1 MEDEEPFAIDGGHA
15 LIVGFGV
22 TGQAVA
28 RALLTRGFFVTA
40 VDEHPSAMVRA
51 AAASLSVKLVEVPS
65 AIDLARLVDA
75 SDFVLPSPGIP
86 EVHPL
91 FDAARKAGKPVL
103 SEFDLA
109 AAWDNRPVV
118 AITGTDGK
126 TTVTTMVAEM
136 LDRSGIAAV
145 ACGNTETP
153 LVEAIG
159 DSSTEVF
166 VVEASSFR
174 LGTTRRFRPVA
185 AVWLNFAPDHLDAHE
200 SLATYESAKAR
211 IWRDLDAEFGLAIA
225 NASDPVVLANRN
237 ADVHTVTFGGQGTD
251 ADATVVDGVMHLAD
265 GTPLVAIDELPRK
278 LPHDITNGLAA
289 ATAAMAVGADI
300 DAVRSVL
307 RAFAGLP
314 HRVQLVAEAG
324 GIRWFDDSK
333 ATTPHATLA
342 AVSGFE
348 SVVLLSG
355 GRNKGLDLSV
365 LAAAVP
371 PIRGVIAL
379 GEAADEVARVFEGV
393 CEVVRVT
400 TDMTDAVA
408 AATRMARP
416 GDVVLLSPSC
426 ASFDWFDSYSHRGD
440 AFTAAVRASIG
451 GDGGMRS

>member
-1 MEDEEPFAIDGGHA
+1 MQDEEPFAIDGGHA
-15 LIVGFGV
+15 LIIGFGV

-28 RALLTRGFFVTA
+28 RALLARRFVVTA
-40 VDEHPSAMVRA
+40 VDEHPSTTVRA
-51 AAASLSVKLVEVPS
+51 AAASLSVKLVEAPS
-65 AIDLARLVDA
+65 AIDLARLVEA

-86 EVHPL
+86 ETHPL
-91 FDAARKAGKPVL
+91 FDAARKAAKPVL

-109 AAWDNRPVV
+109 GAWDDRPVV

-145 ACGNTETP
+145 ACGNTDTP

-174 LGTTRRFRPVA
+174 LGTTRRFRPAA

-211 IWRDLDAEFGLAIA
+211 IWRDLDAGFGLAIA
-225 NASDPVVLANRN
+225 NASDPVVLANRK
-237 ADVHTVTFGGQGTD
+237 ADVRTVTFGGQGTG
-251 ADATVVDGVMHLAD
+251 ADATVVDGVMCLAD
-265 GTPLVAIDELPRK
+265 GRPLVAIDDLPRQ
-278 LPHDITNGLAA
+278 LPHDVTNGLAA
-289 ATAAMAVGADI
+289 ATAAVAVGADI

-307 RAFAGLP
+307 RSFAGLP
-314 HRVQLVAEAG
+314 HRVQLVAEAD

-342 AVSGFE
+342 AVSGFD
-348 SVVLLSG
+348 SVVLISG

-365 LAAAVP
+365 LASAVP
-371 PIRGVIAL
+371 PVRGVIAI
-379 GEAADEVARVFEGV
+379 GEAADDIARVFDGACDVV
-393 CEVVRVT
+393 CVT
-400 TDMTDAVA
+400 TDMTEAVA
-408 AATRMARP
+408 AAQRMAIP
-416 GDVVLLSPSC
+416 GDAVLLSPSC
-426 ASFDWFDSYSHRGD
+426 ASFDWFDSYGQRGD
-440 AFTAAVRASIG
+440 AFAAAVRSAIG
-451 GDGGMRS
+451 DDGGMRS